1 MTYSEVLQ
9 AARGC
14 SGPYCKACPVCNGPG
29 LRQLHA
35 RPGSKGHRHRR
46 RPEL

>member
-9 AARGC
+9 AARGMQRPLLQ
-14 SGPYCKACPVCNGPG
+14 SLPGMQWPG

-35 RPGSKGHRHRR
+35 RPGSKGHRR